1 MKYLLCIQ
9 EKLETISFFWT
20 PPPLPF
26 SNVDCVELTWRRC
39 KKLATSVLV
48 ACCWYKYLLT
58 VFYARMYYIDT
69 PLAMTQIVVLENFSL
84 FSNANLN
91 ALVIKYHNI
100 PTSTIQISQMCNYES
115 PIFLRSVLL
124 LRCYTIKL
132 FLMICGEKKIPRILQ
147 DII

>member
-9 EKLETISFFWT
+9 ERLETISFFWT

-39 KKLATSVLV
+39 KKPTTVLV
-48 ACCWYKYLLT
+48 ACSRYKYLLT

-91 ALVIKYHNI
+91 ALVIIYNI
-100 PTSTIQISQMCNYES
+100 PTCTIQISPICNSEYI
-115 PIFLRSVLL
+115 PYIFWDQSYYSGAVLS
-124 LRCYTIKL
+124 TD
-132 FLMICGEKKIPRILQ
+132 F
-147 DII
+147 